1 LQGLGQERRIGAL
14 FFYLCN
20 PNSVWRGLGHHFV
33 HEFFLK
39 MARLTGLEPVILSP
53 VVAFYVVLLP
63 LLPWFRQLWR
73 QKAMVAGTQSVTW
86 VPKGLPL
93 CFR

>member
-1 LQGLGQERRIGAL
+1 LGKSAASAL
-14 FFYLCN
+14 FSFYLCN
-20 PNSVWRGLGHHFV
+20 PNSVRRGLGHHFV

-86 VPKGLPL
+86 VPKGSAL

>member
-1 LQGLGQERRIGAL
+1 VLYPKNFWDCSHAFNNVG
-14 FFYLCN
+14 
-20 PNSVWRGLGHHFV
+20 
-33 HEFFLK
+33 K

-73 QKAMVAGTQSVTW
+73 QKAMVAVT
-86 VPKGLPL
+86 
-93 CFR
+93 